1 MAESQLSEDQ
11 LAAIKQAFSLFDKN
25 GDGKITTKELG
36 TVMESL
42 GENPTE
48 AELKEMISEVDTDGS
63 GTIEWSEFL
72 KMMKE
77 RKKEGE
83 FNEEELRDVFK
94 VFDKD
99 NSGFIS
105 ASELKE
111 VSSKLGR
118 NLTDEDVKEMMKETD
133 LDEDGKISYEEFV
146 KLMNK

>member
-1 MAESQLSEDQ
+1 
-11 LAAIKQAFSLFDKN
+11 
-25 GDGKITTKELG
+25 
-36 TVMESL
+36 
-42 GENPTE
+42 
-48 AELKEMISEVDTDGS
+48 
-63 GTIEWSEFL
+63 
-72 KMMKE
+72 MMKE
-77 RKKEGE
+77 RKEEEK

-133 LDEDGKISYEEFV
+133 LDEDGKISYEGKCFWKNAIHAE
-146 KLMNK
+146 

>member
-1 MAESQLSEDQ
+1 MFLS
-11 LAAIKQAFSLFDKN
+11 
-25 GDGKITTKELG
+25 
-36 TVMESL
+36 
-42 GENPTE
+42 
-48 AELKEMISEVDTDGS
+48 GS

-77 RKKEGE
+77 RKKEEE
-83 FNEEELRDVFK
+83 FNEEELSDVFK

-133 LDEDGKISYEEFV
+133 LDEDGKISYEGKCFWKNAIHAE
-146 KLMNK
+146 

>member
-1 MAESQLSEDQ
+1 
-11 LAAIKQAFSLFDKN
+11 
-25 GDGKITTKELG
+25 
-36 TVMESL
+36 
-42 GENPTE
+42 
-48 AELKEMISEVDTDGS
+48 
-63 GTIEWSEFL
+63 
-72 KMMKE
+72 MMKE
-77 RKKEGE
+77 RKKEEE

-133 LDEDGKISYEEFV
+133 LDEDGKISYEGKCFWRNAIHAE
-146 KLMNK
+146 

>member
-1 MAESQLSEDQ
+1 
-11 LAAIKQAFSLFDKN
+11 
-25 GDGKITTKELG
+25 
-36 TVMESL
+36 
-42 GENPTE
+42 
-48 AELKEMISEVDTDGS
+48 
-63 GTIEWSEFL
+63 
-72 KMMKE
+72 MMKE
-77 RKKEGE
+77 RKKEEE

-133 LDEDGKISYEEFV
+133 LDEDGKISYEGKCFWKNVIHAE
-146 KLMNK
+146 

>member
-1 MAESQLSEDQ
+1 
-11 LAAIKQAFSLFDKN
+11 
-25 GDGKITTKELG
+25 
-36 TVMESL
+36 
-42 GENPTE
+42 
-48 AELKEMISEVDTDGS
+48 
-63 GTIEWSEFL
+63 
-72 KMMKE
+72 MMKE
-77 RKKEGE
+77 RKKEEE

-133 LDEDGKISYEEFV
+133 LDEDGKISYEGKCFWKNAIHAE
-146 KLMNK
+146 

>member
-1 MAESQLSEDQ
+1 MFLPG
-11 LAAIKQAFSLFDKN
+11 N
-25 GDGKITTKELG
+25 
-36 TVMESL
+36 
-42 GENPTE
+42 
-48 AELKEMISEVDTDGS
+48 

-77 RKKEGE
+77 RKKEEE

-133 LDEDGKISYEEFV
+133 LDEDGKISYEGKCF
-146 KLMNK
+146 

>member
-1 MAESQLSEDQ
+1 
-11 LAAIKQAFSLFDKN
+11 
-25 GDGKITTKELG
+25 
-36 TVMESL
+36 
-42 GENPTE
+42 
-48 AELKEMISEVDTDGS
+48 
-63 GTIEWSEFL
+63 
-72 KMMKE
+72 MMKE
-77 RKKEGE
+77 RKKEEE

-133 LDEDGKISYEEFV
+133 LDEDGKISYEGKCSWKNAIHTE
-146 KLMNK
+146 

>member
-1 MAESQLSEDQ
+1 
-11 LAAIKQAFSLFDKN
+11 
-25 GDGKITTKELG
+25 
-36 TVMESL
+36 
-42 GENPTE
+42 
-48 AELKEMISEVDTDGS
+48 
-63 GTIEWSEFL
+63 
-72 KMMKE
+72 MMKE

-133 LDEDGKISYEEFV
+133 LDEDGKISYEGKFFLKERDSRRII
-146 KLMNK
+146 KLCLTIDYFLFTPFMRCAESIWKWN

>member
-1 MAESQLSEDQ
+1 
-11 LAAIKQAFSLFDKN
+11 
-25 GDGKITTKELG
+25 
-36 TVMESL
+36 
-42 GENPTE
+42 
-48 AELKEMISEVDTDGS
+48 
-63 GTIEWSEFL
+63 
-72 KMMKE
+72 MMKE
-77 RKKEGE
+77 RKKEEE

-133 LDEDGKISYEEFV
+133 LDEDGKISYEG
-146 KLMNK
+146 KCS

>member
-1 MAESQLSEDQ
+1 
-11 LAAIKQAFSLFDKN
+11 
-25 GDGKITTKELG
+25 
-36 TVMESL
+36 
-42 GENPTE
+42 
-48 AELKEMISEVDTDGS
+48 
-63 GTIEWSEFL
+63 
-72 KMMKE
+72 MMKE
-77 RKKEGE
+77 RKKEEE

-133 LDEDGKISYEEFV
+133 LDEDGKISYQG
-146 KLMNK
+146 KCC

>member
-1 MAESQLSEDQ
+1 
-11 LAAIKQAFSLFDKN
+11 
-25 GDGKITTKELG
+25 
-36 TVMESL
+36 
-42 GENPTE
+42 
-48 AELKEMISEVDTDGS
+48 
-63 GTIEWSEFL
+63 
-72 KMMKE
+72 MMKE
-77 RKKEGE
+77 RKKEEE

-133 LDEDGKISYEEFV
+133 LDEDGKISYEGKCFWKNAIHEE
-146 KLMNK
+146 